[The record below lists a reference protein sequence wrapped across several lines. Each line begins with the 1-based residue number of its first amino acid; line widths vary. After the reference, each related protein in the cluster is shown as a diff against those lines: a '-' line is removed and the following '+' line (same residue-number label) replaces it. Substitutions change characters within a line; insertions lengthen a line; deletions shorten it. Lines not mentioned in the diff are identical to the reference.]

1 MEDWQAK
8 GTGLLALRPAVT
20 AGARG
25 NGVLSLRANP
35 AAGNPGT
42 GRNLKYCPLALA
54 LSVVA
59 PKVGQA

>member
-1 MEDWQAK
+1 MEHWQAK
-8 GTGLLALRPAVT
+8 GTGVLALRPAVT

-42 GRNLKYCPLALA
+42 GYEYCPLALA
-54 LSVVA
+54 VSVVA